1 MIRFSRRRARICRSC
16 GRFGGRRAPR
26 RSGPAEA
33 PSPDFLVISGSR
45 RRDGVISALD
55 LVGATAIGWS
65 SAAPVGGPGK
75 EPVMRELTPE
85 TVTDAVIE
93 QMATTPDP
101 RMREIMAAAV
111 KHLHAFAR
119 EVNLTPTEWIKGI
132 EFMTK
137 VGQACTPARQEFI
150 LLSDTM
156 GLSALVNIMH
166 DKTKVEEATSASLL
180 GPFFRENTPKFA
192 TGAQIA
198 KKPDG
203 AEVVMYGRIANA
215 QGAPIPN
222 AQVTVWQTAADG
234 RYDIQ
239 NGIEEIDCR
248 GIFQADDKGNYLLR
262 TVRPL
267 GYFIPLDGPV
277 GQMVMS
283 QKRHGMRPAHIHF
296 LISAPGYRELV
307 TALYLAGDEHLD
319 DDVVFGASADL
330 VAHVKEGDPESPI
343 KGLPSIHFDFN
354 LARES
359 EADRRAGR
367 VGADP
372 AAVTASN
379 GKDTKPYG
387 APPPEMVA
395 AAA

>member
-1 MIRFSRRRARICRSC
+1 M
-16 GRFGGRRAPR
+16 
-26 RSGPAEA
+26 
-33 PSPDFLVISGSR
+33 
-45 RRDGVISALD
+45 
-55 LVGATAIGWS
+55 
-65 SAAPVGGPGK
+65 K
-75 EPVMRELTPE
+75 
-85 TVTDAVIE
+85 
-93 QMATTPDP
+93 
-101 RMREIMAAAV
+101 EIMEAAV
-111 KHLHAFAR
+111 RHLHAFAR
-119 EVNLTPTEWIKGI
+119 DVKLTPGEWIKGI

-137 VGQACTPARQEFI
+137 VGQMCTPARQEFI

-166 DKTKVEEATSASLL
+166 DKTKMEEATSASLL

-192 TGAQIA
+192 SGAQIA
-198 KKPDG
+198 KKADG
-203 AEVVMYGRIANA
+203 AEVVLYGRVTNA
-215 QGAPIPN
+215 QGAPLPG

-248 GIFQADDKGNYLLR
+248 GIFGTDEKGNYLIR

-277 GQMVMS
+277 GQMVMA

-307 TALYLAGDEHLD
+307 TALYLAGDQHLD
-319 DDVVFGASADL
+319 DDVVFGASGDL
-330 VAHVKEGDPESPI
+330 VAHVKDNDPASPV
-343 KGLPSIHFDFN
+343 KGLPSIHFDFS

-372 AAVTASN
+372 GQVTASN
-379 GKDTKPYG
+379 GKATTPYG

-395 AAA
+395 AAEQPKKSGILGGLFRGK

>member
-1 MIRFSRRRARICRSC
+1 MRAY
-16 GRFGGRRAPR
+16 
-26 RSGPAEA
+26 
-33 PSPDFLVISGSR
+33 
-45 RRDGVISALD
+45 
-55 LVGATAIGWS
+55 
-65 SAAPVGGPGK
+65 
-75 EPVMRELTPE
+75 TPQ
-85 TVTDAVIE
+85 TITDAVIE
-93 QMATTPDP
+93 QMSTTPDP
-101 RMREIMAAAV
+101 RMKEVMEAAV
-111 KHLHAFAR
+111 RHLHAFAR
-119 EVNLTPTEWIKGI
+119 EVNLTPAEWIKGI

-166 DKTKVEEATSASLL
+166 DKTKMEEATSASLL

-192 TGAQIA
+192 SGAQIA
-198 KKPDG
+198 KKTDG
-203 AEVVMYGRIANA
+203 AEVAMFGRITNA

-239 NGIEEIDCR
+239 NGVEEIDCR
-248 GIFQADDKGNYLLR
+248 GIFNADEKGNYLIR

-296 LISAPGYRELV
+296 LIAAPGYRELV
-307 TALYLAGDEHLD
+307 TALYLAGDAHLE

-330 VAHVKEGDPESPI
+330 VAEVKEGDPACPI
-343 KGLPSIHFDFN
+343 KGTPSIHFDFS

-372 AAVTASN
+372 AAVTAAN
-379 GKDTKPYG
+379 GKETKPYG
-387 APPPEMVA
+387 APPPEMA
-395 AAA
+395 AAAQEAKKSGIFGGLFRGR

>member
-1 MIRFSRRRARICRSC
+1 
-16 GRFGGRRAPR
+16 
-26 RSGPAEA
+26 
-33 PSPDFLVISGSR
+33 
-45 RRDGVISALD
+45 
-55 LVGATAIGWS
+55 
-65 SAAPVGGPGK
+65 
-75 EPVMRELTPE
+75 MREYTPE
-85 TVTDAVIE
+85 TITDAVIE

-101 RMREIMAAAV
+101 RMKEIMAAAV
-111 KHLHAFAR
+111 RHAHAFAR
-119 EVNLTPTEWIKGI
+119 EVNLTPGEWIKGI

-137 VGQACTPARQEFI
+137 VGQMCSPARQEFI

-166 DKTKVEEATSASLL
+166 DKTKMEEATGASLL
-180 GPFFRENTPKFA
+180 GPFFRENTPQFDS
-192 TGAQIA
+192 GAQIA
-198 KKPDG
+198 KSTQG
-203 AEVVMYGRIANA
+203 GTEVVLFGRIGNA
-215 QGAPIPN
+215 QGAPLAN
-222 AQVTVWQTAADG
+222 AQVTVWQTKADG

-248 GIFQADDKGNYLLR
+248 GIFRTDAKGNYLIR

-307 TALYLAGDEHLD
+307 TALYLAGDAHLE
-319 DDVVFGASADL
+319 DDVVFGASGDL
-330 VAHVKEGDPESPI
+330 VAEVKASDPASPI

-367 VGADP
+367 VGGDP
-372 AAVTASN
+372 GAITKGNGEASA
-379 GKDTKPYG
+379 PYG
-387 APPPEMVA
+387 APPPEMLA
-395 AAA
+395 AAQPKKPGILGGLFRGK